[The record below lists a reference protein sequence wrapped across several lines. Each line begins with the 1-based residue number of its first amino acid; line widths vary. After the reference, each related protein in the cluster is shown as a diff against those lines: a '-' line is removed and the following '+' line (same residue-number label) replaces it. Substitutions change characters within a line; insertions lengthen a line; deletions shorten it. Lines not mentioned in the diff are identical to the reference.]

1 MDGIS
6 RREALDTTKIL
17 EVEIPIQGA
26 QQMETKDAVGRKNYL
41 RRAAPRISI
50 VILAL
55 GFSVLGILS
64 LMNKHQVC
72 AASGLTFEDASS
84 IIGGTASFMLGGIFL
99 IAGCLRWDRSFLGN

>member
-99 IAGCLRWDRSFLGN
+99 IAGSLRWDRSFLGN

>member
-6 RREALDTTKIL
+6 RREVLDTMKIL
-17 EVEIPIQGA
+17 AVESPVEKA
-26 QQMETKDAVGRKNYL
+26 QQMETKDALRQKNYL
-41 RRAAPRISI
+41 RKAASRISI

-55 GFSVLGILS
+55 GFSILGGLS

-99 IAGCLRWDRSFLGN
+99 IAGSVRWNRSLMGN

>member
-6 RREALDTTKIL
+6 RREALDITKIL
-17 EVEIPIQGA
+17 EVEILIQGA

-99 IAGCLRWDRSFLGN
+99 IAGSLRWDRSFLGN